1 MKVRRITIILALI
14 VSTSWAQS
22 QDLRSK
28 LSQLTN
34 EAKGRVGIAIV
45 DLTKGDTLTIHN
57 NGQYPMQSVYKFP
70 LALAVLHE
78 VDQGRLGLNDN
89 INIRKSDLL
98 PDTWSPLAEKYPNG
112 NVSVKLH
119 EVLEYTVSLS
129 DNNGCDILFR
139 LLGGPKRVQSY
150 VTTIGIDD
158 IKIVNTEEEMH
169 KGWDVQYNNWA
180 TPLAMAQLLHTFQK
194 KSIISESSHKL
205 LWRFMV
211 ETPTGKKRIRGLLP
225 DATVVAHKTGTSG
238 DKDGMLAAVNDAGII
253 QLPNGSEIALA
264 IFVSDFSGS
273 LEEAESV
280 IAQIGKL
287 VFDHYTSI

>member
-1 MKVRRITIILALI
+1 MKIRRITFVLALI

-22 QDLRSK
+22 QDLRAK
-28 LSQLTN
+28 LTQVTN
-34 EAKGRVGIAIV
+34 EAKGKVGIAII
-45 DLTKGDTLTIHN
+45 DLTKGDTLTVNN
-57 NGQYPMQSVYKFP
+57 NGRYPMQSVYKFP

-98 PDTWSPLAEKYPNG
+98 PDTWSPLAEKYPKG

-150 VTTIGIDD
+150 LTTIGIDN
-158 IKIVNTEEEMH
+158 IKVVNTEEEMH
-169 KGWDVQYNNWA
+169 KARGAQYNNWT
-180 TPLAMAQLLHTFQK
+180 TPLAMAQLLHAFHKKTF
-194 KSIISESSHKL
+194 ISELSHKL

-211 ETPTGKKRIRGLLP
+211 EAPTGKKRIRGLLP
-225 DATVVAHKTGTSG
+225 ETTVVAHKTGTSG
-238 DKDGMLAAVNDAGII
+238 DNDGVLAAVNDAGII
-253 QLPNGSEIALA
+253 ELPDGNEIALA
-264 IFVSDFSGS
+264 VFVSDFAGS
-273 LEEAESV
+273 LEEAESM
-280 IAQIGKL
+280 IAQIGKV